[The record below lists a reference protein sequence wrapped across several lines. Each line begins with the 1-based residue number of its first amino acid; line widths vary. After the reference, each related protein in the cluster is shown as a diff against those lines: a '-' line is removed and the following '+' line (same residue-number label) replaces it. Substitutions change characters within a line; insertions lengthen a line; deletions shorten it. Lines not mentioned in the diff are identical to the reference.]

1 MQPPSPC
8 CACLE
13 GREEPRVDGWSGMG
27 KSGPET
33 SRLTSP
39 AAARCVRVGP
49 SAVAARSCGDE
60 TLVRPASPPPPRGV
74 TFMRV
79 RVSSRVFVSARPRP
93 RHPVRGLPAHHEPA
107 REPSHGCCGLC
118 PHAARY
124 AVVRAALAWIRRP
137 RGTTDVPPI
146 RSEFGSPGPAR
157 RQRKP
162 GGAID
167 RAGSTIT
174 ETVGPAGAR
183 AGLPLC
189 LSFRGR
195 L

>member
-1 MQPPSPC
+1 
-8 CACLE
+8 
-13 GREEPRVDGWSGMG
+13 MG

-107 REPSHGCCGLC
+107 REPSHGCC

-167 RAGSTIT
+167 RSTNGNGRT
-174 ETVGPAGAR
+174 PRSRAGAR
-183 AGLPLC
+183 GLPLC
-189 LSFRGR
+189 LFRGR

>member
-107 REPSHGCCGLC
+107 RAANRRAWLLPACGAIRGCT
-118 PHAARY
+118 
-124 AVVRAALAWIRRP
+124 RRP
-137 RGTTDVPPI
+137 GVDTPAAGDHRCAADTIGI
-146 RSEFGSPGPAR
+146 RIS
-157 RQRKP
+157 
-162 GGAID
+162 
-167 RAGSTIT
+167 RAGPPPAEARGGDTT
-174 ETVGPAGAR
+174 GPD
-183 AGLPLC
+183 
-189 LSFRGR
+189 
-195 L
+195 

>member
-107 REPSHGCCGLC
+107 REPSRMAVAACGG
-118 PHAARY
+118 Y
-124 AVVRAALAWIRRP
+124 AVVRAAVAWIRG
-137 RGTTDVPPI
+137 RGRGRWCRI
-146 RSEFGSPGPAR
+146 RSDLPGR
-157 RQRKP
+157 FRQRKP
-162 GGAID
+162 PWG
-167 RAGSTIT
+167 RSTGRLT

-189 LSFRGR
+189 LFRGR

>member
-107 REPSHGCCGLC
+107 REPSRMAVARMRRDTRLYAPPWRGYAGRGGPPMCRRYDRNSDLPGR
-118 PHAARY
+118 PAA
-124 AVVRAALAWIRRP
+124 
-137 RGTTDVPPI
+137 
-146 RSEFGSPGPAR
+146 SGSPGGR
-157 RQRKP
+157 
-162 GGAID
+162 
-167 RAGSTIT
+167 ST
-174 ETVGPAGAR
+174 A
-183 AGLPLC
+183 
-189 LSFRGR
+189 GR
-195 L
+195 LHG

>member
-107 REPSHGCCGLC
+107 REPSHGSMAVARMRRDTRLYAPPWRGYAGRGGPPMCRRYDRNSDLPGR
-118 PHAARY
+118 PAA
-124 AVVRAALAWIRRP
+124 
-137 RGTTDVPPI
+137 
-146 RSEFGSPGPAR
+146 SGSPGGRSTGRPA
-157 RQRKP
+157 
-162 GGAID
+162 
-167 RAGSTIT
+167 
-174 ETVGPAGAR
+174 GPAAGAPR
-183 AGLPLC
+183 ARVTLLC
-189 LSFRGR
+189 LFCV
-195 L
+195 